1 MNFYKIDPKELKVGE
16 IGNAYDTMDML
27 LHTETVTL

>member
-1 MNFYKIDPKELKVGE
+1 MNYYNIAPEKLKVGE

-27 LHTETVTL
+27 LNTDMIAL

>member
-1 MNFYKIDPKELKVGE
+1 MEHYKIDPSELIVGE

-27 LHTETVTL
+27 LHTQTITL